1 VGQIVAPLT
10 RSTVKITV
18 LLDSISRANGGIFE
32 AERRLQ
38 QSLASY
44 QDIRVEVFGMED
56 GFSAQDLPG
65 WGQIRARVFPVTG
78 PSGFGYARSL
88 SSSIIQ
94 SGADVLYSAGL
105 WKYPSLASL
114 LWAKRTGKPLLVA
127 PHGMMDPWAL
137 RHSLLKK
144 RMAGLL
150 YQNAQLRQA
159 ACIRALCESELKSI
173 RAYGLKNPVCVIPN
187 GIDLPVKSEG
197 KNVVTGARELKE
209 QGRKVLLY
217 LGRIHPK
224 KGLINLLKAWKGA
237 IGAQSAIGEE
247 WNLVIAGWDQGGHE
261 GELKSLAVDLE
272 IEDSVL
278 FVGPQYGEAKAEF
291 YRNCDAFT
299 LPSFS
304 EGLPVSIL
312 EAWSY
317 GKPVLMTPEC
327 NLPEGVGA
335 GAAICPTP
343 TVEAIEQGLKRLALM
358 SEFERQAMGERGLRL
373 VKERFMWSR
382 VAHDMIAVYRW
393 LLGAAN
399 RPDCVRLA

>member
-1 VGQIVAPLT
+1 
-10 RSTVKITV
+10 VKITV
-18 LLDSISRANGGIFE
+18 VLDSISRANGGIFE

-38 QSLASY
+38 QSLAAHR
-44 QDIRVEVFGMED
+44 DIRVEVFGMED
-56 GFSAQDLPG
+56 GFSAQDLPK
-65 WGQIRARVFPVTG
+65 WGPIRARAFPVTG
-78 PSGFGYARSL
+78 PSGFGYTRAL

-105 WKYPSLASL
+105 WKYQSLVSL
-114 LWAKRTGKPLLVA
+114 LWSKRTGKPLMVA

-137 RHSLLKK
+137 RQSRLKK

-187 GIDLPVKSEG
+187 GIDLPVKTEG
-197 KNVVTGARELKE
+197 KNVAVPARELKE
-209 QGRKVLLY
+209 HGRKVLLF

-224 KGLINLLKAWKGA
+224 KGLVNLLKAWKGA
-237 IGAQSAIGEE
+237 IGANSTIGEQ
-247 WNLVIAGWDQGGHE
+247 WALVIAGWDQEGHE
-261 GELKSLAVDLE
+261 GELKSLAADFE

-278 FVGPQYGEAKAEF
+278 FVGPQYGEAKAGF
-291 YRNCDAFT
+291 YRSCDAFI

-304 EGLPVSIL
+304 EGLPMSIL

-317 GKPVLMTPEC
+317 AKPVLMTPEC
-327 NLPEGVGA
+327 NLPEGPEA
-335 GAAICPTP
+335 GAAICLDP

-358 SEFERQAMGERGLRL
+358 SDLERQAMGERSLQL
-373 VKERFMWSR
+373 VKKRFMWSR

-393 LLGAAN
+393 LLGAAD